1 MKGVHMNRIVA
12 AIASSIL
19 CAAAPAWA
27 VNKCVGP
34 NGAVVFQDAP
44 CAGKGETIT
53 VRPAS
58 GSGKGAP
65 TNEAEPATI
74 KPQSEAQRIEQKIA
88 ESQKARRLQELQVRL
103 IPDAEAAI
111 NRHRT
116 TCDRDLA
123 ALSAKK
129 NRANN
134 NLAGA
139 TWEVSISSEMTA
151 IATRCDTK
159 ARDLKDE
166 ADRLRTECRDLGG
179 CK

>member
-1 MKGVHMNRIVA
+1 MKSIVTVITS
-12 AIASSIL
+12 AIV

-27 VNKCVGP
+27 VNKCIGP
-34 NGAVVFQDAP
+34 GGAVVFQDAP

-53 VRPAS
+53 VRPAT
-58 GSGKGAP
+58 GSGPAAAAAEFKP
-65 TNEAEPATI
+65 TPAKPATD
-74 KPQSEAQRIEQKIA
+74 AQRIEQQIA

-103 IPDAEAAI
+103 VPEAETAI
-111 NRHRT
+111 NRQRIQ
-116 TCDRDLA
+116 CDRELA

-129 NRANN
+129 GRANN

-139 TWEVSISSEMTA
+139 TWEASISSEMNA
-151 IATRCDTK
+151 VATRCDTK

-166 ADRLRTECRDLGG
+166 ADRLRAECRELGG